1 MKYFILF
8 VLLIFIFSCSTTEK
22 IINISSTKENIVD
35 SCLNYIKEVPPIN
48 KWNCQVRE
56 FDNIYYY
63 NVPIYNKKNKE
74 IGYYTLISKPFLYIM
89 GRDSLI
95 NNQKQ
100 YLTIIKK
107 DKKP

>member
-48 KWNCQVRE
+48 
-56 FDNIYYY
+56 
-63 NVPIYNKKNKE
+63 
-74 IGYYTLISKPFLYIM
+74 
-89 GRDSLI
+89 
-95 NNQKQ
+95 
-100 YLTIIKK
+100 
-107 DKKP
+107 